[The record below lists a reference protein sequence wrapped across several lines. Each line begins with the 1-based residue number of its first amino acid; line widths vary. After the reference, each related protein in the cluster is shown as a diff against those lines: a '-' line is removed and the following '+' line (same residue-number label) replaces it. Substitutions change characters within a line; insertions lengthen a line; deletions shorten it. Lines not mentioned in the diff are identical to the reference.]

1 MEETFE
7 RVEKHL
13 YKRQYQTAGGEWSTL
28 YYGRFKDWKGKQ
40 RTFSLGSDYKTARQE
55 LTIREARNIRREDFD
70 LDNKPPEP
78 EPERL
83 TVTRYLPRFLETKKA
98 LPSYGFWK
106 ACGVHIERRL
116 GPIALDEI
124 TRSKIA
130 EYKQLRL
137 SEPIN
142 RHGNPVEGS
151 HVRPSTVNREITA
164 LIGLLNL
171 AAEDGL
177 LEKIPATRRL
187 KDSEDQF
194 ARERVL
200 EPDEYK
206 ALIKAAPRWL
216 QRIII
221 GAYEACLS
229 RVDLLTLTSDEI
241 YRKRPEAAV
250 IKLAGGRNK
259 TKARQK
265 VPISPALAVVLDELD
280 KERKKLTSLHG
291 AGMVFT
297 HDGKPISKASL
308 RKAFDAAKKEAKIKD
323 FHFHDFR
330 HCAVTRWALAG
341 IPEEL
346 RKIAAGHSRGSIHQ
360 RYINPPDEQMV
371 KIFAENLRWNCNDVV
386 TQELRQTAESAK

>member
-1 MEETFE
+1 
-7 RVEKHL
+7 
-13 YKRQYQTAGGEWSTL
+13 
-28 YYGRFKDWKGKQ
+28 
-40 RTFSLGSDYKTARQE
+40 
-55 LTIREARNIRREDFD
+55 
-70 LDNKPPEP
+70 
-78 EPERL
+78 
-83 TVTRYLPRFLETKKA
+83 
-98 LPSYGFWK
+98 
-106 ACGVHIERRL
+106 
-116 GPIALDEI
+116 
-124 TRSKIA
+124 
-130 EYKQLRL
+130 
-137 SEPIN
+137 
-142 RHGNPVEGS
+142 
-151 HVRPSTVNREITA
+151 VRPSTVNREITA